1 VEPEIRIE
9 DYNYNLTDDKIA
21 KYPLESRDASRILI
35 FRDNLLS
42 ESKFS
47 NLTEL
52 LPEKSLLIFNNTR
65 VVPARLIFRKE
76 SGAYIEIFCLEPYI
90 PAEYNRSFSST
101 SSCSWKA
108 VVGNAKRW
116 KSGEI
121 LFDSGCDALL
131 SEIDLR
137 ASIETRLDDK
147 FIINFRWSLDIPFS
161 QVMEMCGKVPIPP
174 YLHRESK
181 DSDRERYQTL
191 YAKERGSV
199 AAPTAGLHFTQ
210 TLLKEIDNSTVERGE
225 ICLHVGA
232 GTFIPVKSE
241 LIIDHKM
248 HSEPF
253 SIEIALLKK
262 ILNKLKAQE
271 KIVAVGTTTV
281 RTLESLY
288 YLGVQCKEK
297 GIPKDVTQWE
307 PYNQIKEY
315 SKIDALQALIFWME
329 SENMEVLERKTEI
342 IIVPGYFFKIADV
355 LITNF
360 HQPKSTLLLLISA
373 FIGDK
378 WREMYE
384 YALKS
389 DFRFLSYGDSSI
401 LFR

>member
-1 VEPEIRIE
+1 VEPEIRIK
-9 DYNYNLTDDKIA
+9 DYNYYLSDDKVA

-35 FRDNLLS
+35 FKDNLIS
-42 ESKFS
+42 ESIFS

-52 LPEKSLLIFNNTR
+52 LPSRSLVIFNNTR

-76 SGAYIEIFCLEPYI
+76 TGAFIEIFCLEPFK
-90 PAEYNRSFSST
+90 PREYNRSFSST
-101 SSCSWKA
+101 SSCSWRA

-121 LFDSGCDALL
+121 YFDSCSDEVL
-131 SEIDLR
+131 SKINLT
-137 ASIETRLDDK
+137 ASIEERRYEN

-161 QVMEMCGKVPIPP
+161 EVMELCGKVPIPP

-181 DSDRERYQTL
+181 DTDRERYQTL

-199 AAPTAGLHFTQ
+199 AAPTAGLHFTEK
-210 TLLKEIDNSTVERGE
+210 LLEDIDNSTVERE
-225 ICLHVGA
+225 EVCLHVGA
-232 GTFIPVKSE
+232 GTFIPVKSSY
-241 LIIDHKM
+241 IKDHKM

-253 SIEIALLKK
+253 SVELALLKK
-262 ILNKLKAQE
+262 ILIRHLKGE
-271 KIVAVGTTTV
+271 KIVSVGTTTA

-288 YLGVQCKEK
+288 YLGVQCKEN
-297 GIPKDVTQWE
+297 GYPGDVAQWE
-307 PYNQIKEY
+307 PYNQIMSYPVKEA
-315 SKIDALQALIFWME
+315 IEALIVWLE
-329 SENMEVLERKTEI
+329 SEKRDVLERRTEI
-342 IIVPGYFFKIADV
+342 IIVPGYSFKLVDV

-360 HQPKSTLLLLISA
+360 HQPQSTLLLLISA

-378 WREMYE
+378 WRELYD
-384 YALKS
+384 YALER